1 MANLE
6 QGLGFGAA
14 LASLDGPSLACR
26 GRMLGRPAEE
36 LLLLAALS
44 SHITAV
50 TVYKISCDGF
60 LTSERYSAQFGFL
73 GKDRMRETRWKA

>member
-14 LASLDGPSLACR
+14 FASLDGPSLACR

-44 SHITAV
+44 SHLTAV
-50 TVYKISCDGF
+50 PVNTISRDGF
-60 LTSERYSAQFGFL
+60 LTSERHSQQLGFL
-73 GKDRMRETRWKA
+73 GKD